1 MIYLLDVGD
10 IYDLGTVFAQVRGAA
25 MISKLPLF
33 QIFLNLGRGGG
44 GCQIAIFTLSWG
56 EGGGDFLDIFPF
68 LATSPARGFQSGH
81 HGLESD
87 LRPYYW
93 VLKNFLQNKF
103 FDSIWVA
110 VL

>member
-44 GCQIAIFTLSWG
+44 GCQIAIFTSIHIISHYPEG
-56 EGGGDFLDIFPF
+56 KGGGTFWTFFLFWLLP
-68 LATSPARGFQSGH
+68 LPGGS
-81 HGLESD
+81 
-87 LRPYYW
+87 
-93 VLKNFLQNKF
+93 K
-103 FDSIWVA
+103 VA
-110 VL
+110 IMGWKVIYAPIIGYS